1 MHPRGL
7 DWGPGHKLCQQAG
20 NPPLTRKIHCQNNLI
35 VFEFD
40 LSKDS
45 LDCKLFV
52 TLDMNMDWFS
62 QLNTC
67 IYAFEIV
74 VKQFNVL
81 TVTIYKKSS
90 VHDKKNSGY
99 SRLAKPLQFFCTFV
113 FILCLHVIDDLW
125 YIFWVHWSLHLENH
139 YFTTTAIYIYL

>member
-52 TLDMNMDWFS
+52 TLDMNMDWFY

-67 IYAFEIV
+67 IYAFEVV

-90 VHDKKNSGY
+90 VHVKKIQDIQDWQN
-99 SRLAKPLQFFCTFV
+99 L
-113 FILCLHVIDDLW
+113 
-125 YIFWVHWSLHLENH
+125 YIFIVICIDLFTCDRWSVIYILSTLKSAFRKSLIYNH
-139 YFTTTAIYIYL
+139 CYIYL